1 MEFENQAANAV
12 ADNGEGIADPITE
25 ESAQAEVI
33 ESVNADTD
41 NAEIQDTE
49 EGINPNDIPDN
60 TANEVNNDV
69 TQTQAFARR
78 LKEETERIHKET
90 QDRTVAQ
97 MRIPD
102 PLGGIVTTYDRY
114 MELVRENELREQAER
129 QGLPIELL
137 KQQQQTEERMRQ
149 LEQHIQNTERQ
160 NLYYADD
167 ERLKSD
173 PDIKDFYIDN
183 EKDIKAM
190 YQNYGGKYSLDTI
203 TLHFLK
209 KNYSKNINTTAKK
222 AEQQTIK
229 SLNDN
234 VQGSPGSLAD
244 KTDNTAIDYLKMS
257 KKDFQRELDKVLN
270 G

>member
-12 ADNGEGIADPITE
+12 ADNGEGIADPIE
-25 ESAQAEVI
+25 ESTQAEAM
-33 ESVNADTD
+33 ESGNVDTD
-41 NAEIQDTE
+41 SAEIQDTE
-49 EGINPNDIPDN
+49 EGINPNNTPDN

-102 PLGGIVTTYDRY
+102 PLGGYVTTYDRY
-114 MELVRENELREQAER
+114 MELVHENELREQAER

-149 LEQHIQNTERQ
+149 LEEHIQNTERQ

-173 PDIKDFYIDN
+173 PDIKDFYIEN
-183 EKDIKAM
+183 ENDIKTM

-203 TLHFLK
+203 TMHFLR
-209 KNYSKNINTTAKK
+209 KNYNRNINTTAKK

-234 VQGSPGSLAD
+234 VQGSPGSLTD
-244 KTDNTAIDYLKMS
+244 KTDNTTIDYLKMS